1 MKETG
6 LLPTQH
12 LPAPSLQK
20 PGILP
25 RNDTGD
31 NSEDKRLALQAPGGS
46 LTGVPQRAAPA
57 RAHLPLRAGITC
69 QAPNSV
75 PPLGPRIFTPPSPAW
90 QACKDGD
97 WLIGED
103 YL

>member
-25 RNDTGD
+25 RNNTGD
-31 NSEDKRLALQAPGGS
+31 NAEDKRLWHFKHLEAASQAFPRQLRLRVSTFLCARGSRARRRTPFRPLALGF
-46 LTGVPQRAAPA
+46 
-57 RAHLPLRAGITC
+57 LRLL
-69 QAPNSV
+69 
-75 PPLGPRIFTPPSPAW
+75 PPLGERARMGT
-90 QACKDGD
+90 G
-97 WLIGED
+97 
-103 YL
+103 